1 MSKYFDGRLI
11 PVSQRVSRRGAETP
25 AGYYLPDTILS
36 GFFQPPGAIMAGPA
50 GDFPVSYQYNGEF
63 IGGLRERRYYPTAS
77 ATKKDQGL
85 GYNLSRRCFQTIRTI
100 PTARTAIP
108 TSSTGFVTSRLTTIR
123 IIPRK
128 VVAIVGDGGLSVVGI

>member
-1 MSKYFDGRLI
+1 
-11 PVSQRVSRRGAETP
+11 
-25 AGYYLPDTILS
+25 
-36 GFFQPPGAIMAGPA
+36 MAGPA
-50 GDFPVSYQYNGEF
+50 GDFPVSYQYNREF

-108 TSSTGFVTSRLTTIR
+108 TSSTGFVTSRLITVRTM
-123 IIPRK
+123 PRK
-128 VVAIVGDGGLSVVGI
+128 VVAIVGDGGAIFVGINCVGTWVAAMTGAVGAVVTVLANNAKQQKWETSAVTVPVWAL